1 MALKIEGDRLKGV
14 PFVPA
19 HASGK
24 SMPKP
29 TLIVLHDTAD
39 REKPQDTVNWFK
51 SSACTTS
58 AHFVVERD
66 GSITQMVEC
75 DQIAFHAGKSSFKG
89 RSGCNTFSIGIEIDN
104 PGGLDKNGRAYF
116 HKDKKGR
123 PVAPGFDLDRLKH
136 VKTKEHGDALWL
148 PYTDAQVKTV
158 INLCRALVAAYPSIT
173 DIATHWLISPGRKV
187 DTNPLFPLD
196 GVRAAVFEPAKRKP
210 SVPAEPVAPVEA
222 PPPIAAVAEPP
233 VAAALVTTSR
243 KAKTLSRLTKAMHAI
258 WIGLTLESILEYLGF
273 AKSTIDQIS
282 QFVESNAKVLAITA
296 AILGL
301 LVVKYIYG
309 LMQEDAEEG
318 RYVPSGEKT
327 A

>member
-1 MALKIEGDRLKGV
+1 MSFGIVNDRMIGV

-51 SSACTTS
+51 SSACTVS

-66 GSITQMVEC
+66 GAITQMVEC

-89 RSGCNTFSIGIEIDN
+89 RVGCNTFAIGIEIDN
-104 PGGLDKNGRAYF
+104 PGRLDKNGRAYF

-123 PVAPGFDLDRLKH
+123 PIAPGFDLERLKH
-136 VKTKEHGDALWL
+136 VKTKAHGDGLWL

-158 INLCRALVAAYPSIT
+158 INLCRALVAAYPSIK
-173 DIATHWLISPGRKV
+173 DIATHWIISPGRKF
-187 DTNPLFPLD
+187 DTNPLFPLEE
-196 GVRAAVFEPAKRKP
+196 VRAAVFKPAKRKP
-210 SVPAEPVAPVEA
+210 ATQPEPA
-222 PPPIAAVAEPP
+222 PPIETPPP
-233 VAAALVTTSR
+233 VAADPVAPTLVATSR
-243 KAKTLSRLTKAMHAI
+243 KAKVLSRLTKAMHAL

-282 QFVESNAKVLAITA
+282 QFVDDNAKAITIA
-296 AILGL
+296 GAILVIL
-301 LVVKYIYG
+301 AAKYVWG

-318 RYVPSGEKT
+318 RYVPSGEN
-327 A
+327 AA